1 MTVCTWFRTWMSLLH
16 NKVTHNYKCMM
27 YVTWVT
33 SCALESYGMIT
44 TLDEIEK
51 VQFSLEGQFKIEAL
65 GIFYWRRG
73 QQRYTLCTYT
83 LYKEADIQGYK
94 TNHSPR
100 ATHNHWTVWIW
111 SWRATDYGANRTTQL
126 GRCSLLQ
133 ENVRQAETSAFWC
146 AEQIAFSDNR
156 TSISSAT
163 TSDSNLC
170 LHQPTSDSILCLHQ
184 PTSDSILCLH
194 QPTSDSILC
203 LHQPTTAPFA

>member
-1 MTVCTWFRTWMSLLH
+1 
-16 NKVTHNYKCMM
+16 M

-100 ATHNHWTVWIW
+100 ATTTTGLYESGVDEQQIMEQTGQR
-111 SWRATDYGANRTTQL
+111 SLEGVRSYKRTSDKQ
-126 GRCSLLQ
+126 
-133 ENVRQAETSAFWC
+133 RQAL
-146 AEQIAFSDNR
+146 SDVLNR
-156 TSISSAT
+156 
-163 TSDSNLC
+163 
-170 LHQPTSDSILCLHQ
+170 
-184 PTSDSILCLH
+184 
-194 QPTSDSILC
+194 
-203 LHQPTTAPFA
+203 